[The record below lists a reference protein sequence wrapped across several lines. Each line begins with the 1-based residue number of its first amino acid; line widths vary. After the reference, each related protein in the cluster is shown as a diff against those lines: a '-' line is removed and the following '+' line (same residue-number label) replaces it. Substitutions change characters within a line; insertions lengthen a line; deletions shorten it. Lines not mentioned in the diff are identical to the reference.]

1 MELSVHPLSE
11 LFAQLG
17 LPTEAAEIDAFIASH
32 APLAG
37 DVPLDQAPFWNAAQA
52 NFLREELRE
61 DADWAEVIDDLNER
75 LRA

>member
-1 MELSVHPLSE
+1 MEPSAHPLSE

-17 LPTEAAEIDAFIASH
+17 LPTEAAEIDAFITKH

-52 NFLREELRE
+52 NFLREELHE

>member
-1 MELSVHPLSE
+1 MEPSVHPLSE

-17 LPTEAAEIDAFIASH
+17 LPTEAAEIDAFITNH

-37 DVPLDQAPFWNAAQA
+37 DLPLDQAPFWNAAQA